1 MSAERVEGDDGWI
14 TGDEGQVGELMIG
27 TLSVDLKIVGWS
39 DEGWRDDVGWLDVE
53 GEGEKTLVVREE
65 EDEGAGIKSLN
76 FCSKV
81 ESRCLKRFL
90 SLFKQIL
97 KAVERVSEE
106 NLARDG
112 CRVEIVES

>member
-1 MSAERVEGDDGWI
+1 M
-14 TGDEGQVGELMIG
+14 
-27 TLSVDLKIVGWS
+27 
-39 DEGWRDDVGWLDVE
+39 
-53 GEGEKTLVVREE
+53 REE

-97 KAVERVSEE
+97 EAVERVSEE

-112 CRVEIVES
+112 CRVEIVESLWCCIIPTTSVEQNVIECLICRLVVLVKSQAGLIESN